1 MANQRSYLREKESQG
16 THLNIQQ
23 WRKNLNKNKNNYA
36 QDAIVRS
43 KVEKKM
49 KS

>member
-23 WRKNLNKNKNNYA
+23 WRKNLNKNKNNSA
-36 QDAIVRS
+36 QDTTICS
-43 KVEKKM
+43 KVVKK
-49 KS
+49 